1 MTLKGMTVSNCFKKV
16 VAGALA
22 LGLTVGLIA
31 TPAEAEGVKAH
42 SVRELTEIN
51 DINYDESLNETP
63 NPYRGFYKSEVLSYH
78 RGQNNSAADM
88 SEYRNSLV
96 HLRIDISDFTN
107 HDGRDGFKDDIEI
120 NSSTTN
126 MLSALDGTLQSLRE
140 NNGTSVVRIAY
151 DKDYAGRIKDNP
163 NDSTKMRTVWEPRSI
178 NKALQH
184 QQAIGEIFAKYPDV
198 IASVECGV
206 FGPWGEMHSSDLRS
220 EANVKK
226 VVSKWLE
233 VLPDSIP
240 ISVRQPEFY
249 SWWSGVSIKS
259 IDSDVTT
266 PEQAAYR
273 VGVYNDGYLGSY
285 DDRGT
290 FRDREREVA
299 WLSNQAKHTL
309 YGGEIVLFEED
320 VNHPTN
326 VQPTGL
332 YMEQEAFK
340 THTSYL
346 NVGWNDEII
355 AKMKK
360 TKFKGNNSL
369 YNNGS
374 LTEFNYVQNHL
385 GYRYVVRNVSLTRE
399 TSKYENFALEAG
411 IENVGF
417 ANLVKEKKAYLILK
431 STDGNFEKTYDL
443 GALDPSLGESAAN
456 VDPRNWDSTATTSVK
471 VNVDI
476 PDDFAEGKYEV
487 YIKLVT
493 DTSNGVY
500 HSYPIRFSNSSN
512 IYDENLEAN
521 YLGSFLIVEGTL
533 EEGSDNSGS
542 GNSGSGNSGN
552 GTKENP
558 PVREI
563 NDTNNQN
570 NNNSNNNQNNNNQN
584 SNNSTNNNTN
594 NNTNNS
600 NGSNSNSSTG
610 STGSGA
616 ATNGNDAAA
625 PTYSSEW
632 VGGKWYNE
640 DGSQTYEG
648 TLSWKC
654 NSSGWWVEDTTGW
667 YPASQWQKIDG
678 KWYYFTSDGYMD
690 YGEYRDGC
698 WLGSDGA
705 WVEGY
710 SGGHWCKNSKGW
722 WYEDSS
728 GWYPYSQYLWIDGTE
743 YYFKADGYMK

>member
-1 MTLKGMTVSNCFKKV
+1 MTLKGMTVSNCFKKA

-42 SVRELTEIN
+42 SVRELTNIE
-51 DINYDESLNETP
+51 DISYTESLDETP
-63 NPYRGFYKSEVLSYH
+63 NPYRGFYSSEVLSYH
-78 RGQNNSAADM
+78 RGQKNFANDM
-88 SEYRNSLV
+88 SKYRNSLV
-96 HLRIDISDFTN
+96 HLRIDISEFTN
-107 HDGRDGFKDDIEI
+107 HDGRDGLKDDIEI

-140 NNGTSVVRIAY
+140 NNGTAVVRIAY
-151 DKDYAGRIKDNP
+151 DAGYKGKLKDSGD
-163 NDSTKMRTVWEPRSI
+163 TKRTVWEPRSI
-178 NKALQH
+178 NKVLQH

-206 FGPWGEMHSSDLRS
+206 FGPWGEMHSTDFRT

-226 VVSKWLE
+226 VVGKWLE

-249 SWWSGVSIKS
+249 SWWSGVPIDK

-320 VNHPTN
+320 VDHPTN

-443 GALDPSLGESAAN
+443 GALDPSLGESAVN

-500 HSYPIRFSNSSN
+500 HAYPIRFSNSSN

-533 EEGSDNSGS
+533 EEGSDNSGN

-594 NNTNNS
+594 NS

-610 STGSGA
+610 PTGSGA
-616 ATNGNDAAA
+616 ATSGNDAAA

-640 DGSQTYEG
+640 DGTQTYEG

-698 WLGSDGA
+698 WLGADGA

-710 SGGHWCKNSKGW
+710 SGGHWLSNSKGW

>member
-1 MTLKGMTVSNCFKKV
+1 MTLKGMTVSKCFKKA

-42 SVRELTEIN
+42 SVRELTNIE
-51 DINYDESLNETP
+51 DISYTESLDETP
-63 NPYRGFYKSEVLSYH
+63 NPYRGFYSSEVLSYH
-78 RGQNNSAADM
+78 RGQKNFANDM
-88 SEYRNSLV
+88 SKYRNSLV

-140 NNGTSVVRIAY
+140 NNGTAVVRIAY
-151 DKDYAGRIKDNP
+151 DAGYKGKLKDSGD
-163 NDSTKMRTVWEPRSI
+163 TKRTVWEPRSI

-206 FGPWGEMHSSDLRS
+206 FGPWGEMHSTDFRT

-249 SWWSGVSIKS
+249 SWWSGVPIDK

-320 VNHPTN
+320 DDHPTN

-443 GALDPSLGESAAN
+443 GALDPSLGESASN

-521 YLGSFLIVEGTL
+521 YLGSFLLVEGTL

-563 NDTNNQN
+563 KD
-570 NNNSNNNQNNNNQN
+570 
-584 SNNSTNNNTN
+584 
-594 NNTNNS
+594 TNNS

-616 ATNGNDAAA
+616 ATSGNDAAA
-625 PTYSSEW
+625 STYSSEW

-640 DGSQTYEG
+640 DGTQTYEG

-705 WVEGY
+705 WVESY

-728 GWYPYSQYLWIDGTE
+728 GWYPSSQYLWIDGTE

>member
-1 MTLKGMTVSNCFKKV
+1 
-16 VAGALA
+16 
-22 LGLTVGLIA
+22 
-31 TPAEAEGVKAH
+31 
-42 SVRELTEIN
+42 
-51 DINYDESLNETP
+51 
-63 NPYRGFYKSEVLSYH
+63 
-78 RGQNNSAADM
+78 
-88 SEYRNSLV
+88 
-96 HLRIDISDFTN
+96 
-107 HDGRDGFKDDIEI
+107 
-120 NSSTTN
+120 
-126 MLSALDGTLQSLRE
+126 
-140 NNGTSVVRIAY
+140 
-151 DKDYAGRIKDNP
+151 
-163 NDSTKMRTVWEPRSI
+163 
-178 NKALQH
+178 
-184 QQAIGEIFAKYPDV
+184 
-198 IASVECGV
+198 
-206 FGPWGEMHSSDLRS
+206 
-220 EANVKK
+220 
-226 VVSKWLE
+226 
-233 VLPDSIP
+233 
-240 ISVRQPEFY
+240 
-249 SWWSGVSIKS
+249 
-259 IDSDVTT
+259 
-266 PEQAAYR
+266 
-273 VGVYNDGYLGSY
+273 
-285 DDRGT
+285 
-290 FRDREREVA
+290 
-299 WLSNQAKHTL
+299 
-309 YGGEIVLFEED
+309 
-320 VNHPTN
+320 
-326 VQPTGL
+326 
-332 YMEQEAFK
+332 
-340 THTSYL
+340 
-346 NVGWNDEII
+346 
-355 AKMKK
+355 MKK
-360 TKFKGNNSL
+360 TMFKGNNSL

-456 VDPRNWDSTATTSVK
+456 VDPRNWDSTATTNVK

-563 NDTNNQN
+563 NDTNNQK
-570 NNNSNNNQNNNNQN
+570 NNNSNNNQNNNNQK

-594 NNTNNS
+594 NS
-600 NGSNSNSSTG
+600 NGSAG
-610 STGSGA
+610 AAGSGA
-616 ATNGNDAAA
+616 ATSGNDAAA

-640 DGSQTYEG
+640 DGTQTYEG

-705 WVEGY
+705 WVESY

-728 GWYPYSQYLWIDGTE
+728 GWYPSSQYLWIDGTE

>member
-1 MTLKGMTVSNCFKKV
+1 MTLKGMTVSKCFKKA

-42 SVRELTEIN
+42 SVRELTNIE
-51 DINYDESLNETP
+51 DISYTESLDETP
-63 NPYRGFYKSEVLSYH
+63 NPYRGFYSSEVLSYH
-78 RGQNNSAADM
+78 RGQKNFANDM

-140 NNGTSVVRIAY
+140 NNGTAVVRIAY
-151 DKDYAGRIKDNP
+151 DAGYKGKLKDSGD
-163 NDSTKMRTVWEPRSI
+163 TKRTVWEPRSI

-206 FGPWGEMHSSDLRS
+206 FGPWGEMHSSDFRT

-226 VVSKWLE
+226 VVGKWLE

-249 SWWSGVSIKS
+249 SWWSGVPIDK

-320 VNHPTN
+320 DDHPTN

-443 GALDPSLGESAAN
+443 GALDPSLGESASN

-533 EEGSDNSGS
+533 EEDSVNSGS

-570 NNNSNNNQNNNNQN
+570 NNNSNNNQN
-584 SNNSTNNNTN
+584 SNNSTN

-616 ATNGNDAAA
+616 ATSGNDADA

-640 DGSQTYEG
+640 DGTQTYEG

-705 WVEGY
+705 WVESY

-728 GWYPYSQYLWIDGTE
+728 GWYPSSQYLWIDGTE

>member
-1 MTLKGMTVSNCFKKV
+1 MTLKGMTVSNCFKKA

-42 SVRELTEIN
+42 SVRELTNIE
-51 DINYDESLNETP
+51 DISYTESLDETP
-63 NPYRGFYKSEVLSYH
+63 NPYRGFYSSEVLSYH
-78 RGQNNSAADM
+78 RGQNNSAKDM

-96 HLRIDISDFTN
+96 HLRIDISEFTN
-107 HDGRDGFKDDIEI
+107 HDGRDGLKDDIEI

-140 NNGTSVVRIAY
+140 NNGTAVVRIAY
-151 DKDYAGRIKDNP
+151 DAGYKGKLKDSGD
-163 NDSTKMRTVWEPRSI
+163 TKRTVWEPRSI
-178 NKALQH
+178 NKVLQH

-206 FGPWGEMHSSDLRS
+206 FGPWGEMHSTDFRT

-226 VVSKWLE
+226 VVGKWLE

-249 SWWSGVSIKS
+249 SWWSGVPIDK

-320 VNHPTN
+320 VDHPTN

-443 GALDPSLGESAAN
+443 GALDPSLGESAVN

-594 NNTNNS
+594 NS
-600 NGSNSNSSTG
+600 NGSAGT
-610 STGSGA
+610 TGSGA
-616 ATNGNDAAA
+616 ATSGNDADA

-640 DGSQTYEG
+640 DGTQTYEG

-705 WVEGY
+705 WVESY

>member
-1 MTLKGMTVSNCFKKV
+1 MTLKGMTVSKCFKKV

-140 NNGTSVVRIAY
+140 NNGTAVVRIAY

-206 FGPWGEMHSSDLRS
+206 FGPWGEMHSTDFRT

-226 VVSKWLE
+226 VVGKWLE

-249 SWWSGVSIKS
+249 SWWSGVPIDE

-443 GALDPSLGESAAN
+443 GALDPSLGESASN

>member
-1 MTLKGMTVSNCFKKV
+1 MTLKGMTVSKCFKKA

-42 SVRELTEIN
+42 SVRELTNIE
-51 DINYDESLNETP
+51 DISYTESLDETP
-63 NPYRGFYKSEVLSYH
+63 NPYRGFYSSEVLSYH
-78 RGQNNSAADM
+78 RGQKNFANDM
-88 SEYRNSLV
+88 SKYRNSLV

-140 NNGTSVVRIAY
+140 NNGTAVVRIAY
-151 DKDYAGRIKDNP
+151 DAGYKGKLKDSGD
-163 NDSTKMRTVWEPRSI
+163 TKRTVWEPRSI

-206 FGPWGEMHSSDLRS
+206 FGPWGEMHSSDFRT

-226 VVSKWLE
+226 VVGKWLE

-320 VNHPTN
+320 DAHPTN

-355 AKMKK
+355 ANMKK
-360 TKFKGNNSL
+360 TKFKGYNSL

-443 GALDPSLGESAAN
+443 SALDPSLGESAAN

-542 GNSGSGNSGN
+542 GNSGN

-570 NNNSNNNQNNNNQN
+570 NNNNNNNQNNNNQN

-594 NNTNNS
+594 NS
-600 NGSNSNSSTG
+600 NGSAG
-610 STGSGA
+610 ATGSGA
-616 ATNGNDAAA
+616 ATSGNDAAA

-640 DGSQTYEG
+640 DGTQTYEG

-705 WVEGY
+705 WVESY

>member
-22 LGLTVGLIA
+22 LGLTVSLIA

-42 SVRELTEIN
+42 SVRELTNIE
-51 DINYDESLNETP
+51 DISYTESLDETP
-63 NPYRGFYKSEVLSYH
+63 NPYRGFYSSEVLSYH
-78 RGQNNSAADM
+78 RGQNNFANDM
-88 SEYRNSLV
+88 SKYRNSLV

-140 NNGTSVVRIAY
+140 NNGTAVVRIAY
-151 DKDYAGRIKDNP
+151 DAGYKGKLKDSGD
-163 NDSTKMRTVWEPRSI
+163 TKRTVWEPRSI
-178 NKALQH
+178 NKVLQH

-206 FGPWGEMHSSDLRS
+206 FGPWGEMHSTDFRT

-226 VVSKWLE
+226 VVGKWLE

-249 SWWSGVSIKS
+249 SWWSGVPIDK

-320 VNHPTN
+320 VDHPTN

-360 TKFKGNNSL
+360 TMFKGNNSL

-443 GALDPSLGESAAN
+443 GALDPSLGESASN

-542 GNSGSGNSGN
+542 GNSGN

-558 PVREI
+558 PVREM

-594 NNTNNS
+594 NS
-600 NGSNSNSSTG
+600 NGSAG
-610 STGSGA
+610 AAGSGA
-616 ATNGNDAAA
+616 ATSGNDAAA

-640 DGSQTYEG
+640 DGTQTYEG

-705 WVEGY
+705 WVESY

-728 GWYPYSQYLWIDGTE
+728 GWYPSSQYLWIDGTE

>member
-1 MTLKGMTVSNCFKKV
+1 MTLKGMTVSKCFKKA
-16 VAGALA
+16 VAGVLA
-22 LGLTVGLIA
+22 LGLTVSLVA
-31 TPAEAEGVKAH
+31 TSAEAEGVKAH
-42 SVRELTEIN
+42 SVRQLTEIN

-88 SEYRNSLV
+88 SEYKNSLV
-96 HLRIDISDFTN
+96 HLRIDISEFTN
-107 HDGRDGFKDDIEI
+107 HDGRDGFSDDIEI

-126 MLSALDGTLQSLRE
+126 MLSALDGTLQSLRQ
-140 NNGTSVVRIAY
+140 NNGTAVVRIAY
-151 DKDYAGRIKDNP
+151 DKGYDGKYEEGDAG
-163 NDSTKMRTVWEPRSI
+163 RTVWEPKSI
-178 NKALQH
+178 DKALQH

-206 FGPWGEMHSSDLRS
+206 FGPWGEMHHSSLMTD
-220 EANVKK
+220 ANLSK
-226 VVSKWLE
+226 VISKWLE

-249 SWWSGVSIKS
+249 SKWSGVAIGS
-259 IDSDVTT
+259 IDSNVTAAGT
-266 PEQAAYR
+266 PAYR

-290 FRDREREVA
+290 YRNREKEVA

-309 YGGEIVLFEED
+309 YGGEIVLFKKD
-320 VNHPTN
+320 SQHPTN

-346 NVGWNDEII
+346 NIGWNGEVIQDMRDTTF
-355 AKMKK
+355 AGKDSVYS
-360 TKFKGNNSL
+360 GAGVS
-369 YNNGS
+369 
-374 LTEFNYVQNHL
+374 EFTYVQNHL
-385 GYRYVVRNVSLTRE
+385 GYRYVVRNVKLTRE
-399 TSKYENFALEAG
+399 TSKYENFALETD

-443 GALDPSLGESAAN
+443 AALDSSLGESALNA
-456 VDPRNWDSTATTSVK
+456 DPRNWNSAERTTVK

-476 PDDFAEGKYEV
+476 PDDFAIGKYEV
-487 YIKLVT
+487 YIKLAT

-500 HSYPIRFSNSSN
+500 GSYPIQFSNN
-512 IYDENLEAN
+512 TNLYDESLEAN
-521 YLGSFLIVEGTL
+521 YLGSFLIVEGKL
-533 EEGSDNSGS
+533 DEGAGNG
-542 GNSGSGNSGN
+542 GNSGENGSTGN

-558 PVREI
+558 PVKEI
-563 NDTNNQN
+563 KDTN
-570 NNNSNNNQNNNNQN
+570 NNNQNNNS
-584 SNNSTNNNTN
+584 SNNNNNNSSN
-594 NNTNNS
+594 NNNS
-600 NGSNSNSSTG
+600 ASSNANGSNANG
-610 STGSGA
+610 ATGSGA
-616 ATNGNDAAA
+616 SSNGNDTA
-625 PTYSSEW
+625 PSYSSEW
-632 VGGKWYNE
+632 VGGRWYNA
-640 DGSQTYEG
+640 DGTQTYEG

-654 NSSGWWVEDTTGW
+654 NSTGWWVEDTTGW

-678 KWYYFTSDGYMD
+678 KWYYFTSSGYMD
-690 YGEYRDGC
+690 YSEYRDGC
-698 WLGSDGA
+698 WLGADGA
-705 WVEGY
+705 WVEDY
-710 SGGHWCKNSKGW
+710 SGGHWLSNSKGW

>member
-1 MTLKGMTVSNCFKKV
+1 
-16 VAGALA
+16 
-22 LGLTVGLIA
+22 
-31 TPAEAEGVKAH
+31 
-42 SVRELTEIN
+42 
-51 DINYDESLNETP
+51 
-63 NPYRGFYKSEVLSYH
+63 
-78 RGQNNSAADM
+78 M
-88 SEYRNSLV
+88 SKYRNSLV
-96 HLRIDISDFTN
+96 HLRIDISDFLIMMEEMALKMTL
-107 HDGRDGFKDDIEI
+107 RLIVLP
-120 NSSTTN
+120 TN

-140 NNGTSVVRIAY
+140 NNGTAVVRIAY
-151 DKDYAGRIKDNP
+151 DAGYKGKLKDSGD
-163 NDSTKMRTVWEPRSI
+163 TKRTVWEPMSI
-178 NKALQH
+178 NKVLQH

-206 FGPWGEMHSSDLRS
+206 FGPWGEMHSTDFRT

-249 SWWSGVSIKS
+249 SWWSGVPIKK

-443 GALDPSLGESAAN
+443 GALVPSLGESAAN

-533 EEGSDNSGS
+533 DEDSD
-542 GNSGSGNSGN
+542 NSGSGNSGN

-594 NNTNNS
+594 NS

-616 ATNGNDAAA
+616 ATSGNDAAA

-640 DGSQTYEG
+640 DGTQTYEG

-705 WVEGY
+705 WVESY
-710 SGGHWCKNSKGW
+710 NGGHWCKNSKGW